1 MAHGMRQ
8 LRRRRAYRPMVPVM
22 RTGLA
27 VRGYRR
33 GLRVRRAAL
42 QAYLEDLDEANQRM
56 DEFQAQVEERIQQV
70 REEAEQE
77 VEDSDASSS
86 SSGGSRSRR
95 SRSSSGSGSSSS

>member
-8 LRRRRAYRPMVPVM
+8 LRRRRALRPMVPIV

-27 VRGYRR
+27 VRTYRR

-42 QAYLEDLDEANQRM
+42 QAYLQDLDDANERM
-56 DEFQAQVEERIQQV
+56 DQFQSQVEERLQQV

-77 VEDSDASSS
+77 VEEAET

-95 SRSSSGSGSSSS
+95 SRSSSGSSSS